1 MKSNGFWFNVDYGD
15 YNPDTYEDV
24 LFQLKLMYEGY
35 EEFYWDLVYSLQ
47 PYDLILFYKQVNEI
61 LNDHV

>member
-1 MKSNGFWFNVDYGD
+1 MDYGN

-35 EEFYWDLVYSLQ
+35 EDFYWDLVYSLQ